1 VNENGMD
8 ATTTAHAETAAAV
21 GDQTVAGDLGI
32 VPEHLRRALEDVPSV
47 SWSERLLRVVS
58 ISVLA
63 ALLAAG
69 AAWSA
74 GVIPS
79 PLSLLP

>member
-47 SWSERLLRVVS
+47 GWSERLLRAA
-58 ISVLA
+58 SVLVLGV
-63 ALLAAG
+63 LLAAG